1 MFTKEALLE
10 ISNNMFFLFLS
21 LNHKMINRSIMLKG
35 LSVPPSHMKVIFY
48 LTTNGPSPVSKIAND
63 LEISKPNMTPIIDNL
78 ISEGYAVRY
87 DDPNDRRII
96 NIKATEKAFNT
107 LKQKKQETIE
117 LVSEKLSALSDEDI
131 ESLMATIPPLIK
143 ILGKIK

>member
-78 ISEGYAVRY
+78 IAEGYAVRY

-107 LKQKKQETIE
+107 LKQKKQETVE
-117 LVSEKLSALSDEDI
+117 LVSEKLSSLSDEDI
-131 ESLMATIPPLIK
+131 ELLMATIPPLIK

>member
-48 LTTNGPSPVSKIAND
+48 LTTNGPCPVSKIANE

-78 ISEGYAVRY
+78 IAEGYAVRY

-96 NIKATEKAFNT
+96 NIKATEKAFNS

>member
-107 LKQKKQETIE
+107 LKQKKQETVE
-117 LVSEKLSALSDEDI
+117 LVSEKLSSLSDEDI
-131 ESLMATIPPLIK
+131 ELLMDTIPPLIK